1 MFQRYPTKKKV
12 LYSLIILSFIVME
25 TPLILLANTT
35 EPFVL
40 GMPFFLFWNLLWWF
54 VLTALFLIGYLINW
68 GSKESS
74 ETVTD
79 ES

>member
-74 ETVTD
+74 ETVID